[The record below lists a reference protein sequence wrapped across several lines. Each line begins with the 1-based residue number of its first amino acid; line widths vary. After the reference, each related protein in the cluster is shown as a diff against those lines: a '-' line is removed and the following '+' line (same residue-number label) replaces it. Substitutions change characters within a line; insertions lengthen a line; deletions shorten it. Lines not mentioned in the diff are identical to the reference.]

1 MDDITSESLVQ
12 ILKCE
17 VCHEIP
23 YKYKCSKCLLKY
35 CSLNCLN
42 EHKTKDNCSNK
53 LYDPLEYISN
63 KQMKSFDI
71 KTEDNE
77 SNKAEVQ
84 TNHVVKRDYEYLLT
98 MDRQLQL
105 AKTDFKQKN
114 KQLLPLGN
122 PNVYNNRTV
131 NKFLT
136 DNGMELKFIMQR
148 GCRCFLMP
156 MGSSKNKRNKSR
168 YDNKQKKFY
177 WTIEWVV
184 ASNNGLEETNKTM
197 IIDRCFEDMNIID
210 LIRYKWP
217 KQEFKELLNLQ
228 HMEDTENVNWLNA
241 ELKAKILKQYLDQD
255 KIHVYMKKFPNKMN
269 NILDTKDAV
278 KLQSLDTTLLSDI
291 LSSNTCLEFPSLY
304 VKIDDHKY
312 VESDELSFVE
322 KSIIDG
328 TGECINF
335 GTTELTVYES
345 AEDIE
350 KRDQQIL
357 LEKRRLE
364 EENKARIEKEEK
376 EIIDQ
381 KILQQN
387 QLKQKRIAES
397 KENPVVKKQKVTH
410 LKKLNI
416 PDFHEK
422 KSSDSDDVTSDE
434 EEVKQTSSS
443 NSLAAKLFG

>member
-1 MDDITSESLVQ
+1 MDENNSETVVQ
-12 ILKCE
+12 SPKCE

-35 CSLNCLN
+35 CSLTCLN

-63 KQMKSFDI
+63 KEMKNFDV
-71 KTEDNE
+71 KTEDKE
-77 SNKAEVQ
+77 SNTKEVQ

-105 AKTDFKQKN
+105 AKSDFKQKSR
-114 KQLLPLGN
+114 QLLPSGN

-156 MGSSKNKRNKSR
+156 LGSSKNKRNKSR

-184 ASNNGLEETNKTM
+184 ASNNGFEETNKTM

-217 KQEFKELLNLQ
+217 KQEFKECFNLQ
-228 HMEDTENVNWLNA
+228 HIEDTENVNWLNA
-241 ELKAKILKQYLDQD
+241 ELKAKILKQYWDQD
-255 KIHVYMKKFPNKMN
+255 KIHVYMKKYPNKMN

-278 KLQSLDTTLLSDI
+278 KIQNLDTALLSGI

-304 VKIDDHKY
+304 VKIDEHKY
-312 VESDELSFVE
+312 VDSDELPIIE
-322 KSIIDG
+322 KKIIDD

-335 GTTELTVYES
+335 GTTELKVYES
-345 AEDIE
+345 GEDIE
-350 KRDQQIL
+350 KRDQQIIM
-357 LEKRRLE
+357 EQERLE
-364 EENKARIEKEEK
+364 EEIRARKEKEEQ
-376 EIIDQ
+376 EIKAQ
-381 KILQQN
+381 KIVQQN
-387 QLKQKRIAES
+387 QLKQKRMAAL
-397 KENPVVKKQKVTH
+397 KENPVVKKQKITH
-410 LKKLNI
+410 IQNSNI

-422 KSSDSDDVTSDE
+422 ESSDSDDVTSDE
-434 EEVKQTSSS
+434 EETKQTSTS

>member
-1 MDDITSESLVQ
+1 MDENTSDPAIQ

-17 VCHEIP
+17 VCHEIA

-42 EHKTKDNCSNK
+42 EHKTNDNCSNM

-63 KQMKSFDI
+63 KELKKFDI
-71 KTEDNE
+71 KRENKE
-77 SNKAEVQ
+77 SKKTEVQ
-84 TNHVVKRDYEYLLT
+84 TNYVVKRDYEYLLT

-105 AKTDFKQKN
+105 AKSDFKQNN
-114 KQLLPLGN
+114 KQLLPSGN

-156 MGSSKNKRNKSR
+156 FGSSKNKRNRSR
-168 YDNKQKKFY
+168 YDNKHKKFY

-184 ASNNGLEETNKTM
+184 LSNNGSEQINKTM

-217 KQEFKELLNLQ
+217 KQDFKECFNLNHL
-228 HMEDTENVNWLNA
+228 EDTENMNWLNV
-241 ELKAKILKQYLDQD
+241 ELKANVLEQYLDQD
-255 KIHVYMKKFPNKMN
+255 KMHVYMKKFPNKMN
-269 NILDTKDAV
+269 NILDTKDAI
-278 KLQSLDTTLLSDI
+278 KLQNLNTTLLSDI
-291 LSSNTCLEFPSLY
+291 LNSNTCIEFPSFY

-312 VESDELSFVE
+312 VESAEP
-322 KSIIDG
+322 SIVKNKVIDG
-328 TGECINF
+328 NGELINF
-335 GTTELTVYES
+335 GNTNLNVYES

-350 KRDQQIL
+350 KRDQQII
-357 LEKRRLE
+357 LEKQRME
-364 EENKARIEKEEK
+364 EEIKARKEKEEQELK
-376 EIIDQ
+376 AEQ
-381 KILQQN
+381 ILQQN
-387 QLKQKRIAES
+387 QLKQKRMLSFQQNSVI
-397 KENPVVKKQKVTH
+397 KKQKIAH
-410 LKKLNI
+410 KQSSNI

-422 KSSDSDDVTSDE
+422 ESSDSDDITSED
-434 EEVKQTSSS
+434 EEVKPPSTS